1 MGQFFS
7 PNGGS
12 RASRH
17 NPFEAQPVDKVA
29 GIRSAVEVLLE
40 AKVNLF
46 RDAVKR
52 FRSDMVAMCVYLAFT
67 ALFTVLV
74 IGKSSIKD
82 NYIVRNSVV
91 NTLIDVGAYPTTAF
105 ESQNAV
111 GSVDE
116 LFTYLELVV
125 VPNVALANMT
135 KLDPRCTE
143 LGRDIDIS
151 CDPLVKGQC
160 CETVQPNPSAFVM
173 GGNMLVTPVTIRQ
186 LRCSVLAMRG

>member
-1 MGQFFS
+1 MFS

-12 RASRH
+12 RATRH
-17 NPFEAQPVDKVA
+17 STFAAQQTDKVA

-52 FRSDMVAMCVYLAFT
+52 FRSDMLAMIVYLMFT

-74 IGKSSIKD
+74 IGKTTIRD
-82 NYIVRNSVV
+82 NYIIRNSVV
-91 NTLIDVGAYPTTAF
+91 NTLVNVGAYPTTAM
-105 ESQNAV
+105 ESLGEV

-116 LFTYLELVV
+116 IFEYLERVI

-135 KLDPRCTE
+135 TLDPMCTE
-143 LGRDIDIS
+143 LGRDIDVK
-151 CDPLVKGQC
+151 CDPLIKGAC
-160 CETVQPNPSAFVM
+160 CETVQPKPSAFVT

-186 LRCSVLAMRG
+186 LR